1 LKEGDHNT
9 SFFHRLANSHRMN
22 NFISSL
28 SIDGSDTS
36 NQEVI
41 NGSIIQYDSNLFT
54 ETTLWPPKLDGL
66 EFPLLDAREV
76 DWLERPFRE
85 EEVHQA
91 LLNMDCNKASRLDGF
106 TIAFFQSCWVIVKD
120 DLMRVFHNFH
130 EHDLFE
136 KSLNT
141 TFIALVPKEIGK
153 LEVSDFKSISLVG
166 NVYKILEPKFS

>member
-1 LKEGDHNT
+1 
-9 SFFHRLANSHRMN
+9 MN

-28 SIDGSDTS
+28 SIDGLDTS

-41 NGSIIQYDSNLFT
+41 NDSIIQYDTNLFT

-66 EFPLLDAREV
+66 EFPSLDAREAN
-76 DWLERPFRE
+76 WLERPFRE

-120 DLMRVFHNFH
+120 DLMHVFHYFH
-130 EHDLFE
+130 EHNLFE
-136 KSLNT
+136 KRLNT
-141 TFIALVPKEIGK
+141 IFITLIPKEIGK
-153 LEVSDFKSISLVG
+153 LEVSDFKPIRLVG